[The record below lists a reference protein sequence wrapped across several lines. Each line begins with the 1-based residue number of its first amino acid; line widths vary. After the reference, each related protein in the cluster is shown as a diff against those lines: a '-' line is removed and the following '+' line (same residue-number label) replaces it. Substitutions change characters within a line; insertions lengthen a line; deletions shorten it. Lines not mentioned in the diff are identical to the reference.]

1 MFVLIVTLLS
11 FSLPSP
17 LPSLFIFL
25 VSLPPSLPPSLP
37 LSSSLPPSLPP
48 SPPQLAVVT
57 PQPRNLTTALTLEK
71 WVN

>member
-25 VSLPPSLPPSLP
+25 VSLPPSLP